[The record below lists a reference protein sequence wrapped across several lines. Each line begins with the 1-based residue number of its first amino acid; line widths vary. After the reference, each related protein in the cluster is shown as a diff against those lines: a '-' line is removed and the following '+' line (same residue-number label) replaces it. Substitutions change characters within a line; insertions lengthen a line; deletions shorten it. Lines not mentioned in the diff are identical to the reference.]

1 MLWGNGGGGVM
12 SPVLM
17 AFLPILASVVLGWVV
32 NMGLTG
38 WLASRKGRDGGL
50 WVVAALFLGPIAFL
64 IVLVAPRKP
73 EKPGGPAAALA
84 PVQRVRLHGDTV
96 LELDLAEGIAV
107 MPGELLP
114 RVDGRPAF
122 KVQRSALWRWFDGR
136 PMADAE
142 RTQLLAEVP
151 AVGRHEGWN
160 LMLDAEDTR

>member
-1 MLWGNGGGGVM
+1 MLWGSGGGGVM
-12 SPVLM
+12 SPVLV
-17 AFLPILASVVLGWVV
+17 AFLPIIASFLLGWVV
-32 NMGLTG
+32 NMALTG

-50 WVVAALFLGPIAFL
+50 WVLAALFLGPIALLVVFL
-64 IVLVAPRKP
+64 APRKP
-73 EKPGGPAAALA
+73 ENPGGPAAHS
-84 PVQRVRLHGDTV
+84 PVPRVRLHGDTV
-96 LELDLAEGIAV
+96 LELHLPEGIAV

-142 RTQLLAEVP
+142 RTQLVAEVP

-160 LMLDAEDTR
+160 LLLDAEDAR